1 MVSGIKITW
10 IYFISVAYVIL
21 LGFGLYAENYL
32 LLAFPIVLI
41 ILFGSVFY
49 LDRVFLLIVFCAPL
63 SINLEELD
71 VDGIG
76 LFLPTEPLLAAFS
89 LLFIIREIHRGS
101 FSKEILKHPITIC
114 IFLYL
119 GWMLITSITSTRP
132 LISIKYL
139 IARLWF
145 IIPCFYAGLIF
156 FKKNNNYK
164 KFLYYYSIALIIV
177 VIYTVYNHYLLDFT
191 EKTAHWVMSPF
202 FKDHTSY
209 GAAIA
214 IFLPIAIGMLFTRGN
229 SYTAKLFWSFALLVL
244 IVGVILSYTRAAWLS
259 LIGAF
264 GLFIIIQFKLKLKHL
279 AILAIPATIYLVNNY
294 SDIFIDIQKNKTDSS
309 DDLAE
314 HVQSMS
320 NISSDASNLERI
332 NRWKCAI
339 AMFKEKPIQGWGP
352 GTYSFE
358 YGPFQERR
366 DLTFISKFDG
376 TGGNAHSE
384 YLGALSES
392 GLLGGLAFIAL
403 LIVVN
408 VISIRLIQDLPR
420 GTLRTLVFSSYL
432 GLITYFMHGFLN
444 NFLDTDKIAV
454 PFWAFIAFIVLVDLH
469 HKNKLSTN
477 LPNSLTEES

>member
-1 MVSGIKITW
+1 M
-10 IYFISVAYVIL
+10 
-21 LGFGLYAENYL
+21 GLYAENYFL
-32 LLAFPIVLI
+32 LGIPLVLI
-41 ILFGSVFY
+41 VVFGAVFY
-49 LDRVFLLIVFCAPL
+49 LDKVLLFITFCVPL

-76 LFLPTEPLLAAFS
+76 LFLPTEPLLAAFG
-89 LLFIIREIHRGS
+89 LLLVIREFHRGS
-101 FSKEILKHPITIC
+101 LSKEILKHPITIC

-119 GWMLITSITSTRP
+119 IWMLITSVTSVRP
-132 LISIKYL
+132 LISFKYL
-139 IARLWF
+139 ISRLWF
-145 IIPCFYAGLIF
+145 IIPCYYGGLIF
-156 FKKNNNYK
+156 FKNSNTYK
-164 KFLYYYSIALIIV
+164 KFLFFYTIALLV
-177 VIYTVYNHYLLDFT
+177 VVTYTVYNHFLLNFT

-214 IFLPIAIGMLFTRGN
+214 FFFPITIGMLFTRGK
-229 SYTAKLFWSFALLVL
+229 SGYAKLFWSIALGILLV
-244 IVGVILSYTRAAWLS
+244 GVVLSYTRAAWLS

-264 GLFIIIQFKLKLKHL
+264 ALFIIIQFKLKIKHL
-279 AILAIPATIYLVNNY
+279 AILAIPATVYFVNNY
-294 SDIFIDIQKNKTDSS
+294 SDIFFNIQKNKTDSS

-339 AMFKEKPIQGWGP
+339 AMFREKPLQGWGP

-376 TGGNAHSE
+376 SGGNAHSE

-392 GLLGGLAFIAL
+392 GFFGGLVFIAL
-403 LIVVN
+403 IIIVN
-408 VISIRLIQDLPR
+408 VISIRLIQSLPR

-432 GLITYFMHGFLN
+432 GLTTYFMHGFLN
-444 NFLDTDKIAV
+444 NFLDTDKIGV
-454 PFWAFIAFIVLVDLH
+454 PFWAFIAFIVMVDIH
-469 HKNKLSTN
+469 HKNKLSEGS
-477 LPNSLTEES
+477 PNHLT